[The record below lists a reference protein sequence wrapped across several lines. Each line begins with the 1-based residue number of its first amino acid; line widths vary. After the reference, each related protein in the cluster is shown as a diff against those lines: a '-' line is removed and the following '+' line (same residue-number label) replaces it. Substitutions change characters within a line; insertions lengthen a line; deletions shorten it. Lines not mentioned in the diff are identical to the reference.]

1 MESFG
6 GAVDFLPA
14 DIRKTAENVNGEY
27 RAKMPVHKN
36 IGNNDKGFLCN
47 SL

>member
-27 RAKMPVHKN
+27 KAKMPVHKN
-36 IGNNDKGFLCN
+36 IGNNDKAFLCN